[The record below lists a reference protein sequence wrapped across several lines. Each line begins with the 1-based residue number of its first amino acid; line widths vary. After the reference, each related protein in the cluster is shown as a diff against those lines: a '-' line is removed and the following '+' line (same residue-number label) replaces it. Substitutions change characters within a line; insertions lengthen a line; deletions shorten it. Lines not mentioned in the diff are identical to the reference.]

1 LFFARYT
8 SKKYSDLG
16 TSGTGLTRVVNRNN
30 AKIGLFHSKQSVE
43 PR

>member
-1 LFFARYT
+1 IIDSANF
-8 SKKYSDLG
+8 DV
-16 TSGTGLTRVVNRNN
+16 LTRVVNRNN